1 MNSARWDC
9 IPMLKQKQTPK
20 TDFAI
25 VDDDRR
31 AIEEIYAKLKGRS
44 AQLIGPDGER
54 RHLPKSVHA
63 FLVDVLDA
71 VSSDNSVLIIPNNAK
86 LSTVEA
92 AKLLG
97 VSRQFLVNLLES
109 GKIPHHKVGTH
120 RRVYATDLF
129 RYKAARDGVRRQA
142 IRDFG
147 ADEVENG
154 TYSDMSAADADR
166 RP

>member
-1 MNSARWDC
+1 
-9 IPMLKQKQTPK
+9 MLKQQQTSK
-20 TDFAI
+20 TDLAI
-25 VDDDRR
+25 LDDDRR
-31 AIEEIYAKLKGRS
+31 AIGEIYEKLKRRS

-54 RHLPKSVHA
+54 RRLPKSVHA

-71 VSSDNSVLIIPNNAK
+71 ISSDNSLLIIPNNAK
-86 LSTVEA
+86 LSTVQA

-97 VSRQFLVNLLES
+97 VSRQFLVNLLDS

-120 RRVYATDLF
+120 RRVYAKDLLQ
-129 RYKAARDGVRRQA
+129 YKGVRDGVRRQA

-154 TYSDMSAADADR
+154 TYSDMSAADADSR
-166 RP
+166 Q